1 MNIKKKL
8 KETHLL
14 PSRKKIINFTPTG
27 TQTTRQNS
35 FAPLEVNEIIDEVL
49 LANEIGITLV
59 HLHARDENLQ
69 NTWKPQVWQSIIEGI
84 RKSAPDLAICTSLT
98 GRNFPEL
105 EKRCSVLQLKPDM
118 ASLTLSSINFPTGA
132 SINEPDMIVGLV
144 KEMNKWGVIP
154 ELECFDSGMVN
165 MAKHLIEKSLVTGPF
180 YFNVILGNRYNAQ
193 CNLSTLSDIKNQI
206 PDNSVVTLGGI
217 GNQQL
222 KSNLCGL
229 IDFDGVRVGLEDNFY
244 YRYKEKT
251 TNKELLK
258 RIHRIMKELD
268 LELLTSQEFKDIGY
282 ENRIFNNR

>member
-1 MNIKKKL
+1 ML
-8 KETHLL
+8 HGQ
-14 PSRKKIINFTPTG
+14 KKIINFTPTG
-27 TQTTRQNS
+27 TQTTSSNS

-49 LANEIGITLV
+49 EANEIGITLV
-59 HLHARDENLQ
+59 HLHARDENLE
-69 NTWKPQVWQSIIEGI
+69 NTCKPEIWQSIIEGI
-84 RKSAPDLAICTSLT
+84 RNSAPELAICTSLT

-105 EKRCSVLQLKPDM
+105 HKRASVLQFKPDL

-132 SINEPDMIVGLV
+132 SINEPDIIFGLV
-144 KEMNKWGVIP
+144 EEMNKWGVIP

-165 MAKHLIEKSLVTGPF
+165 MAKYLIDKSLITGPF

-193 CNLSTLSDIKNQI
+193 CDISTIADIKNKI
-206 PDNSVVTLGGI
+206 PGQSVVTLGGI

-222 KSNLCGL
+222 KSNLYGL

-244 YRYKEKT
+244 YRGKEKT

-268 LELLTSQEFKDIGY
+268 LELLTSRQFKNLGY
-282 ENRIFNNR
+282 ENRLLNNR